1 MSYTTTFTISQEL
14 RQKVQREQ
22 DRTGAPMAEILRRA
36 LAAYLEESNC
46 DKQPKA
52 TKPER

>member
-36 LAAYLEESNC
+36 LAAYLEESARDNH
-46 DKQPKA
+46 PKA
-52 TKPER
+52 MQPER